1 MEKEYEFEV
10 TYNNGKTN
18 IKQKIFS
25 EGVSILQAKN
35 KFKSLFPNYK
45 IIACVRKG
53 ETQRSIQKRAREENL
68 KNNSNNTETAI
79 SGKVIAGIGISAIGA
94 ISAFFLSKGDKK

>member
-53 ETQRSIQKRAREENL
+53 ETQRSIQKRAREENND
-68 KNNSNNTETAI
+68 NNAETAI
-79 SGKVIAGIGISAIGA
+79 SGKVIAGIGISALGA

>member
-45 IIACVRKG
+45 IIFQQVHARRAACSPPNILHKLRFPH
-53 ETQRSIQKRAREENL
+53 TTTSFFFAQKDWLRL
-68 KNNSNNTETAI
+68 VLTTI
-79 SGKVIAGIGISAIGA
+79 
-94 ISAFFLSKGDKK
+94 LSSLIVSYH

>member
-18 IKQKIFS
+18 MKQKIFS

-53 ETQRSIQKRAREENL
+53 ETQRSIQKRAREENND
-68 KNNSNNTETAI
+68 NNAETAI

-94 ISAFFLSKGDKK
+94 ISAFFFK

>member
-53 ETQRSIQKRAREENL
+53 KTQRSIQKRAREENND
-68 KNNSNNTETAI
+68 NNAETAI
-79 SGKVIAGIGISAIGA
+79 SGKVIAGIGISALGA

>member
-45 IIACVRKG
+45 IIAYVRKG
-53 ETQRSIQKRAREENL
+53 ETQRSIQKRAREENND
-68 KNNSNNTETAI
+68 NNAETAI

>member
-53 ETQRSIQKRAREENL
+53 ETQRSIQKRAREENND
-68 KNNSNNTETAI
+68 NNAETAI